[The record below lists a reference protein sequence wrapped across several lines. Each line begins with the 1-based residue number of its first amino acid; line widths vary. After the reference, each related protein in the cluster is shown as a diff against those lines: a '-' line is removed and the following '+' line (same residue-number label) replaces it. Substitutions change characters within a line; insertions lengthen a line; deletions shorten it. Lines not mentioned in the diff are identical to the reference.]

1 MDARSARKNRL
12 QYPARR
18 PRHTRQVIP
27 VKRPVLRSVSVFVLL
42 ALSLVAFPSLAFA
55 GVSEYQVQFA
65 PADTTGNGV
74 FVVNVILSPD
84 TKLPAKVRVP
94 LPTGAV
100 LLWSGEILGGDVSAD
115 PSREA
120 SITPT
125 GGGLVVEF
133 TIEKVRVAQVEAQ
146 WSAPTISGTKVTS
159 DLEWV
164 NTTDAG
170 TYTFAI
176 RLPAGA
182 TDVKITPAVE
192 GDVNTNAAGE
202 TLRTLT
208 PIRLEKGAAFPI
220 SIAFKTGGAT
230 GGGGIGD
237 MPPILI
243 AVVAALAL
251 AIVALVVVVVRQSA
265 ARGDARPQA
274 PAAARTSSPV
284 SSRRAGSETGA
295 PAPKTPKADS
305 NDESDDDAFT
315 WE

>member
-1 MDARSARKNRL
+1 MKRL
-12 QYPARR
+12 
-18 PRHTRQVIP
+18 
-27 VKRPVLRSVSVFVLL
+27 VLRSVSVFVLL
-42 ALSLVAFPSLAFA
+42 ALLLVAFPSLAFA

-65 PADTTGNGV
+65 PADTSGNGIL
-74 FVVNVILSPD
+74 VVNVILSPE

-125 GGGLVVEF
+125 EDGLVVEF

-146 WSAPTISGTKVTS
+146 WSAPTVSGTKVTS

-182 TDVKITPAVE
+182 TNVKITPAVE
-192 GDVNTNAAGE
+192 GAVNTNAAGE

-208 PIRLEKGAAFPI
+208 PVRLEEGAKFPI
-220 SIAFKTGGAT
+220 SIAFKTGGAA

-237 MPPILI
+237 MPPLLI
-243 AVVAALAL
+243 AVVATLAL
-251 AIVALVVVVVRQSA
+251 AIVALVVIVVRQRTNRS
-265 ARGDARPQA
+265 DARPQA
-274 PAAARTSSPV
+274 PAAARTSAPV
-284 SSRRAGSETGA
+284 SDTLAGSDTRA
-295 PAPKTPKADS
+295 PAPKTPEADS
-305 NDESDDDAFT
+305 EDEPDDDAFT

>member
-1 MDARSARKNRL
+1 MKRL
-12 QYPARR
+12 L
-18 PRHTRQVIP
+18 
-27 VKRPVLRSVSVFVLL
+27 LRSVSAFVLL
-42 ALSLVAFPSLAFA
+42 ALSLVVFPSLAFA

-65 PADTTGNGV
+65 PADTSGSGI

-120 SITPT
+120 SVTPT
-125 GGGLVVEF
+125 EGGLVVEF

-146 WSAPTISGTKVTS
+146 WNAPTISGTKVSS

-164 NTTDAG
+164 NTTEAG

-182 TDVKITPAVE
+182 TNVKITPAVE
-192 GDVNTNAAGE
+192 GEVNTNAAGE

-208 PIRLEKGAAFPI
+208 PVRLEKGATFPI
-220 SIAFKTGGAT
+220 SIAFKSGGAT
-230 GGGGIGD
+230 GGGGISD
-237 MPPILI
+237 VPPVLI

-251 AIVALVVVVVRQSA
+251 AIVALVVVVVRHGVTQD
-265 ARGDARPQA
+265 DARPQA
-274 PAAARTSSPV
+274 TAAARTSV
-284 SSRRAGSETGA
+284 AGSTRGSGSTTGA
-295 PAPKTPKADS
+295 PAPVTPDANPD
-305 NDESDDDAFT
+305 DEPDDEDFT

>member
-1 MDARSARKNRL
+1 
-12 QYPARR
+12 
-18 PRHTRQVIP
+18 
-27 VKRPVLRSVSVFVLL
+27 VFVLL
-42 ALSLVAFPSLAFA
+42 ALSVVALPSFAFA

-65 PADTTGNGV
+65 PADTSGNGI

-100 LLWSGEILGGDVSAD
+100 LLWSGEILGGDVSND

-125 GGGLVVEF
+125 GDGLVVEF
-133 TIEKVRVAQVEAQ
+133 TLEQVRVAQVEAQ
-146 WSAPTISGTKVTS
+146 WSAPTTSGTKVTS
-159 DLEWV
+159 NLEWI
-164 NTTDAG
+164 NTTEAG

-192 GDVNTNAAGE
+192 GEVNTNAAGE

-208 PIRLEKGAAFPI
+208 PIRLEEGAKFPI
-220 SIAFKTGGAT
+220 SIEFETGGGAD
-230 GGGGIGD
+230 GGGIGG

-243 AVVAALAL
+243 VVLAALAL
-251 AIVALVVVVVRQSA
+251 AIVALVVVIVRQGA
-265 ARGDARPQA
+265 TRGEARPQA
-274 PAAARTSSPV
+274 PVAARTATAASN
-284 SSRRAGSETGA
+284 RRPTSAAGAQKLT
-295 PAPKTPKADS
+295 APKDNPE
-305 NDESDDDAFT
+305 ESGDDAFT